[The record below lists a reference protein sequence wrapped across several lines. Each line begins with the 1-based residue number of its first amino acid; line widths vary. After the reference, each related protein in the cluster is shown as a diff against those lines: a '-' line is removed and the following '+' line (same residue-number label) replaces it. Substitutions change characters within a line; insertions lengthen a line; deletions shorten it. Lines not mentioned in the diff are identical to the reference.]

1 MFCAQAFDF
10 QKARAG
16 SKVCVAA
23 ALDYSSNLVM
33 LRVGYDDAREGEG
46 MARRQGMAALA
57 AAAGVSV
64 ATIDR
69 VLNGRETVSE
79 TTRALIVDAARRIR
93 HPALA
98 RLTDAVQAM
107 PVLRF
112 GVLLHKS
119 AQEFYRNL
127 AREMKDAAL
136 RVPGAQCDLELEF
149 AASQAPGEVAGM
161 MRKLGARC
169 DVIAA
174 TAVNHPEIT
183 AAVEALKADGVPVF
197 ALLSDFAQGIR
208 AGYVGLNNLKVGR
221 VAGWMI
227 GLAARDAG
235 KVAVFVGGARW
246 HGHDLRE
253 AGFRAYLREERPD
266 LEVMETIVNL
276 ETRQMTYG
284 TTLSLL
290 AKYPNLRGIYV
301 AGGGMEGAIAAL
313 RETRAPGQVAL
324 VVNEVTAESRAAL
337 AAGWVTMVDATPIG
351 DLCRVVTDLM
361 AKAAGGGP
369 VTAGAQHFLQM
380 QLHVSE
386 SL

>member
-1 MFCAQAFDF
+1 MMGFFH
-10 QKARAG
+10 
-16 SKVCVAA
+16 
-23 ALDYSSNLVM
+23 
-33 LRVGYDDAREGEG
+33 DDARSGES

-57 AAAGVSV
+57 TAAGVSV
-64 ATIDR
+64 ATVDR
-69 VLNGRETVSE
+69 VLNGRENVSPA
-79 TTRALIVDAARRIR
+79 TRALIIDAALRMR
-93 HPALA
+93 HPAVA
-98 RLTDAVQAM
+98 RLTDGGQTVPA
-107 PVLRF
+107 LRF

-127 AREMKDAAL
+127 AQEMQDAAL
-136 RVPGAQCDLELEF
+136 RLPSVRCTLQLEF
-149 AASQAPGEVAGM
+149 AASQAPGEVASM
-161 MRKLGARC
+161 MRKLGERC

-183 AAVEALKADGVPVF
+183 AAVDDLKTNGVPVF
-197 ALLSDFAQGIR
+197 ALLSDFAQGVR

-221 VAGWMI
+221 VAGWTI
-227 GLAARDAG
+227 GLAAKGKG
-235 KVAVFVGGARW
+235 KVAIFVGGARW

-253 AGFRAYLREERPD
+253 VGFRGYLRDTRPD

-284 TTLSLL
+284 TTISLL
-290 AKYPNLRGIYV
+290 AKNPDLRGIYV

-324 VVNEVTAESRAAL
+324 VVNEITTESRAAL
-337 AAGWVTMVDATPIG
+337 AAGWITMVDATPLG
-351 DLCRVVTDLM
+351 DLCRLVVDLM
-361 AKAAGGGP
+361 AKAAIDRP
-369 VTAGAQHFLQM
+369 IVVGAQHFLQM

>member
-1 MFCAQAFDF
+1 
-10 QKARAG
+10 
-16 SKVCVAA
+16 
-23 ALDYSSNLVM
+23 
-33 LRVGYDDAREGEG
+33 

-64 ATIDR
+64 ATVDR
-69 VLNGRETVSE
+69 VLNGREKVSAV
-79 TTRALIVDAARRIR
+79 TRALIVDTALRIG
-93 HPALA
+93 HPAHV
-98 RLTDAVQAM
+98 RLTDGAQAA
-107 PVLRF
+107 PALRF

-119 AQEFYRNL
+119 AQEFYQNVS
-127 AREMKDAAL
+127 REMQDAATYL
-136 RVPGAQCDLELEF
+136 PGVQCSLQLAF

-169 DVIAA
+169 DAIAA

-183 AAVEALKADGVPVF
+183 AAVEDLKADGVPVF
-197 ALLSDFAQGIR
+197 ALLSDFAQGVR

-227 GLAARDAG
+227 GLAAKGAG
-235 KVAVFVGGARW
+235 KVAIFVGGARW

-284 TTLSLL
+284 TALSLL
-290 AKYPNLRGIYV
+290 ARYPDLRGIYV

-313 RETRAPGQVAL
+313 RETRVPGQVAL

-351 DLCRVVTDLM
+351 DLCRIVMDQM
-361 AKAAGGGP
+361 AKAAVGEP
-369 VTAGAQHFLQM
+369 VTVGAQHFLQM